1 MVKLADSVETTSQ
14 FSQLFWE
21 NLIVTVL
28 TKDDECSRKLWCKL
42 LCRKPVKVLNILKGV
57 SGYAETGNMFAILG
71 PSDAGKTTFLAAL
84 AKRLELSSG
93 AIKINGHHVSRE
105 TMAAISSYIS
115 QFDALPSVLT
125 PREYMSFMCALKI
138 GNSCNVLRRKFLGE
152 ELLRDLGLYECIDT
166 AISELSGGERK
177 RLSLAAELVTR
188 PKIFFLDEPTRGL
201 DTFAAMHVVQSLKLI
216 ASRGT
221 MVFCT
226 IHQPGM
232 TIYNIFSHVILMADG
247 RSVYFGTLRNATDF
261 FENQNYRC
269 PTNYDESE
277 YYVNILSC
285 RADRNIE
292 LCRAFS
298 RSPLSKI
305 SAIENV
311 SVFHASRQKKSGW
324 FVQFYWLLWRIFLQN
339 RRTVFDNWIAWFSC
353 VLSIVFVNIFYIGIN
368 SLTQERIQS
377 ARGVLYFTIS
387 EVILTMAY
395 SVVYELP
402 GELVLYVRESNVY
415 TSGPYYLATVL
426 ALVIIRRTLEKQHVR
441 NIITF
446 FSMGILQIPRTVFK
460 ALLFTVALYFALH
473 SEFSLLSFCSY
484 CLCTTAAAICGNAYG
499 MAISS
504 WIEDI
509 DIITSIMLA
518 LDLLFLL
525 TAGTFY
531 NLRTLPSYLA
541 YFKYTSIFYYATEA
555 ISIVHWSG
563 IEDIDC
569 PTNRNLPCLSN
580 GTEVLSEYG
589 YNEENFWWDMIG
601 LLLLTILMNIIAYLG
616 TKRRRTSRSIV

>member
-1 MVKLADSVETTSQ
+1 MAKLADSVETTSQ

-21 NLIVTVL
+21 NLIVTVP

-71 PSDAGKTTFLAAL
+71 PSNAGKTTFLAAL

-93 AIKINGHHVSRE
+93 AVKIDGHDVSRE

-115 QFDALPSVLT
+115 QFDVLPSALT
-125 PREYMSFMCALKI
+125 PREHMSFMCALKI
-138 GNSCNVLRRKFLGE
+138 GNSCNVLRRKFLAE

-177 RLSLAAELVTR
+177 RLSLAAELMTR

-201 DTFAAMHVVQSLKLI
+201 DTFAAMHVVRSLKLI

-247 RSVYFGTLRNATDF
+247 RSVYFGTLKNATDF
-261 FENQNYRC
+261 FENQDYRC

-285 RADRNIE
+285 QADIE

-305 SAIENV
+305 PAIENI

-324 FVQFYWLLWRIFLQN
+324 FVQFYWLCWRIFLQN
-339 RRTVFDNWIAWFSC
+339 RRTAFDNWIAWLSC
-353 VLSIVFVNIFYIGIN
+353 VLSIVLVNIFYAGTN
-368 SLTQERIQS
+368 SLTQEGMQS
-377 ARGVLYFTIS
+377 ARGALYLTIS
-387 EVILTMAY
+387 EVIFTMAY

-402 GELVLYVRESNVY
+402 GELVLYVRESTVY
-415 TSGPYYLATVL
+415 APGPYYLATVL
-426 ALVIIRRTLEKQHVR
+426 AL
-441 NIITF
+441 
-446 FSMGILQIPRTVFK
+446 IPKTIFK

-473 SEFSLLSFCSY
+473 SEFSLLSFCFY
-484 CLCTTAAAICGNAYG
+484 CLCTTTAAICGNAYG

-504 WIEDI
+504 WIADI
-509 DIITSIMLA
+509 DIITSIML
-518 LDLLFLL
+518 LIDLLFILM
-525 TAGTFY
+525 AGTFY

-541 YFKYTSIFYYATEA
+541 YFKYSSIFYYATEA

-569 PTNRNLPCLSN
+569 PTNRNLSCLSN

-589 YNEENFWWDMIG
+589 YNEGNFWWDMIG
-601 LLLLTILMNIIAYLG
+601 LLLLTILMNITAYLG
-616 TKRRRTSRSIV
+616 TKRRRTSRSIVY

>member
-1 MVKLADSVETTSQ
+1 MVKLTDSIETTSQ
-14 FSQLFWE
+14 FSQLSWE
-21 NLIVTVL
+21 NLIVTVP

-42 LCRKPVKVLNILKGV
+42 LCRKPMKVLNILKGV

-71 PSDAGKTTFLAAL
+71 SSGAGKTTFLAAL

-93 AIKINGHHVSRE
+93 AVKIDGYDVSRE
-105 TMAAISSYIS
+105 TLAAISSYIS
-115 QFDALPSVLT
+115 QFDALPSALT
-125 PREYMSFMCALKI
+125 PREHMSFMCALKI

-152 ELLRDLGLYECIDT
+152 ELLWDLGLSECIDT

-188 PKIFFLDEPTRGL
+188 PKIFFLDEPITGL
-201 DTFAAMHVVQSLKLI
+201 DTFAATRVVQSLKLI

-221 MVFCT
+221 IVFCT

-247 RSVYFGTLRNATDF
+247 RSVYFGNLRNATDF
-261 FENQNYRC
+261 FENQDYRC

-285 RADRNIE
+285 RNRADRNIE

-305 SAIENV
+305 PAIENV
-311 SVFHASRQKKSGW
+311 SVFHASHQKKSGW
-324 FVQFYWLLWRIFLQN
+324 FVQFYWLLWRILLQDG
-339 RRTVFDNWIAWFSC
+339 RTAFDNWIAWFSC
-353 VLSIVFVNIFYIGIN
+353 VLSIVFVNIFYAGTN
-368 SLTQERIQS
+368 SLTQEGIQS
-377 ARGVLYFTIS
+377 ARGVLYLTIS
-387 EVILTMAY
+387 EVIFTMAY
-395 SVVYELP
+395 SVVFELP
-402 GELVLYVRESNVY
+402 GELVLYVRESTVY
-415 TSGPYYLATVL
+415 ASGPYYLATVF
-426 ALVIIRRTLEKQHVR
+426 AL
-441 NIITF
+441 
-446 FSMGILQIPRTVFK
+446 IPKTIFK
-460 ALLFTVALYFALH
+460 ALLFTIALYFALH
-473 SEFSLLSFCSY
+473 SEFSLLSFCYY

-499 MAISS
+499 MTISS
-504 WIEDI
+504 WIADI
-509 DIITSIMLA
+509 DIVTSIMLP

-541 YFKYTSIFYYATEA
+541 YFKYSSIFYYATEA

-563 IEDIDC
+563 IEDIEC
-569 PTNRNLPCLSN
+569 PTNRDLPCLSN
-580 GTEVLSEYG
+580 GTEILSEYG
-589 YNEENFWWDMIG
+589 YNEGNFWWDMIG

-616 TKRRRTSRSIV
+616 TKRRRTSRSIVC

>member
-28 TKDDECSRKLWCKL
+28 TKDDECSRKLCSRKWCKL

-71 PSDAGKTTFLAAL
+71 PSDAGKTTFLTAL

-93 AIKINGHHVSRE
+93 AIKINGHDVSRE

-125 PREYMSFMCALKI
+125 LKEYMSFMCALKI
-138 GNSCNVLRRKFLGE
+138 GNNCNVLRRKFLGE
-152 ELLRDLGLYECIDT
+152 ELLRDLGLYKCIDT
-166 AISELSGGERK
+166 TISELSGGERK

-277 YYVNILSC
+277 YFVNILSR

-305 SAIENV
+305 PAIENV
-311 SVFHASRQKKSGW
+311 PVFHASHQKKSGW

-339 RRTVFDNWIAWFSC
+339 RRTIFDNWIAWFSC

-368 SLTQERIQS
+368 SLTQEGIQS
-377 ARGVLYFTIS
+377 ARGILYFTIS
-387 EVILTMAY
+387 EIILTMAY

-415 TSGPYYLATVL
+415 TSEPYYLATVL
-426 ALVIIRRTLEKQHVR
+426 AL
-441 NIITF
+441 
-446 FSMGILQIPRTVFK
+446 IPRTVFK

-504 WIEDI
+504 WIENI
-509 DIITSIMLA
+509 DIITSIMLVF
-518 LDLLFLL
+518 DLLFLL

-569 PTNRNLPCLSN
+569 PTNRNLSCLSN

-589 YNEENFWWDMIG
+589 YNEENFWRDIIG

-616 TKRRRTSRSIV
+616 TKRRRTSRFIVY